1 MAHPVTVDLEAIRAR
16 LAAATPGPWFAGTTN
31 HVFQAD
37 VGNVCAVF
45 PHGADI
51 GEHNTYLIAHAPA
64 DIAALLDRCDQLEQA
79 GNTLAAAIAP
89 LVGPDSDVSHFISAW
104 EIGHTLD
111 GEEQAD
117 IVTAALQAWRD
128 VAGEAK

>member
-37 VGNVCAVF
+37 V
-45 PHGADI
+45 